1 MLRRIRRRV
10 RAVDKESN
18 VSSSYDPAYRD
29 DPERH
34 LPPHHNPLPEIQDL
48 EFANREISQS
58 DFERVQ
64 ASGEFDRLRRNFRT
78 FAFPMTAVFV
88 VWYFLYVLLS
98 TYAID
103 FMSMPLIGYLNVGL
117 TMGLLQFVT
126 TFGITWLYVR
136 HANRHLDPLA
146 AQLRE
151 DLEGGT
157 HRADG

>member
-1 MLRRIRRRV
+1 MASTEEPV
-10 RAVDKESN
+10 H
-18 VSSSYDPAYRD
+18 RD

-34 LPPHHNPLPEIQDL
+34 LPRHHNPLPELQDIGTSSDIKQ
-48 EFANREISQS
+48 A

-64 ASGEFDRLRRNFRT
+64 ASGQFDQLKRNFRN

-98 TYAID
+98 TYAVG
-103 FMSMPLIGYLNVGL
+103 FMSIPLIGYLNVGM

-126 TFGITWLYVR
+126 TFLITWLYVR
-136 HANRHLDPLA
+136 HANKNLDPLA
-146 AQLRE
+146 AQLRD

-157 HRADG
+157 QRADG